1 MLSSFEFSGS
11 VGQVASFDGNGGVFE
26 EVLSGGTQGTTFF
39 SGTGGY
45 RYTAGGGFI
54 FRVAGGGGYFL
65 GENKSGV
72 IPFFQLGVG
81 YAF

>member
-1 MLSSFEFSGS
+1 MKKVIIVLLLLS
-11 VGQVASFDGNGGVFE
+11 A
-26 EVLSGGTQGTTFF
+26 GTQGVPFL

-45 RYTAGGGFI
+45 RYAAAGGFI
-54 FRVAGGGGYFL
+54 FRVAGGGGYFF
-65 GENKSGV
+65 GEDKSGF